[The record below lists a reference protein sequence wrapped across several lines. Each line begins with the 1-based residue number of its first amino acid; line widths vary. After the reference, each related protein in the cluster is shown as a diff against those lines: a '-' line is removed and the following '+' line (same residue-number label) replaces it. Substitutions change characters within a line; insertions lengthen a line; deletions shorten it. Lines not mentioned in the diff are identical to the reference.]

1 MQVEPGLIPH
11 LFVWGQKDSNNNS
24 RSWPPLSMLTQ
35 MIRKWAWDTT
45 RKVANRQVCI
55 GGKLVTSCLPR
66 SLDLAIQ
73 VKLGM
78 PRM

>member
-1 MQVEPGLIPH
+1 MQVEPGLLPH
-11 LFVWGQKDSNNNS
+11 LSMWGKKDSNSNS
-24 RSWPPLSMLTQ
+24 RSWPPLIMLTQ

-45 RKVANRQVCI
+45 SKVANRCACI
-55 GGKLVTSCLPR
+55 KGKLVTSCLPR
-66 SLDLAIQ
+66 SLDLAMQ